1 MEGAFFFPGRRKS
14 VHVRIDHI
22 GNQRAPVVI
31 VEDAWPDPESLVAS
45 AVARTDY
52 SLRSLYYPGVRS
64 SAPPEYA
71 HSITQVLREIIASTF
86 GLQGE
91 LSITDS
97 TFSLVATPPDRLVGF
112 QRVPHFDSTDPNR
125 LAVLHYLC
133 GPDRGGTAFYRH
145 RATGTEVVTE
155 DVREGYIRA
164 VNAEAKSLGM
174 PPARFIDEDT
184 AQFERIAKYECTFNR
199 VLVYRGNSLHSVTT
213 PPGFIPTAD
222 PRIGRLTVNTFLLA
236 GAI

>member
-1 MEGAFFFPGRRKS
+1 MEGAFFFAGEELQIR
-14 VHVRIDHI
+14 VDYV
-22 GNQRAPVVI
+22 GNERAPVVV
-31 VEDAWPDPESLVAS
+31 VEDAWPDPRSLVES
-45 AVARTDY
+45 AAARTDY
-52 SLRSLYYPGVRS
+52 SVRSLYYPGVRS

-71 HSITQVLREIIASTF
+71 QALTEQLRGIIASTF
-86 GLQGE
+86 GMRGE

-97 TFSLVATPPDRLVGF
+97 TFSLVATPADKLVGF

-145 RATGTEVVTE
+145 RATGTEVVSE
-155 DVREGYIRA
+155 DNRERYITA
-164 VNAEAKSLGM
+164 VNAEVKSHGM

-184 AQFERIAKYECTFNR
+184 VLFERIAKYECAFNR

-213 PPGFIPTAD
+213 PPAFVPTAD
-222 PRIGRLTVNTFLLA
+222 PRAGRLTVNTFLLA
-236 GAI
+236 AS